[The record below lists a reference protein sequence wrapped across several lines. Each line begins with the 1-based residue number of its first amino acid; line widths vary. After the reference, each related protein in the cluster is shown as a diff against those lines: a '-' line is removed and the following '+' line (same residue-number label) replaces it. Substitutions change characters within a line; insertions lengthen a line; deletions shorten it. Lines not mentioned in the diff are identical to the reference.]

1 MIRARRFVGFI
12 SFTIKQILLNDKQ
25 EPQTLNVLFTSIRSN
40 KKVGDSKNKVGIIN
54 FKVGIL

>member
-25 EPQTLNVLFTSIRSN
+25 EPQKLNVLFTSIRSN